1 MAATA
6 AQFERSMVRERVI
19 EEIRALLQELGSAGA
34 VAMLSGASHLER
46 DLGLGSLERV
56 ELMARLE
63 NAFGVRISDQDATE
77 ANTPDDL
84 VTAVLNAPEVNAPES
99 VADAAG
105 TSALRASVKAQLL
118 HRKAEEMGIL
128 TAETLVDVL
137 RYRAAH
143 DAERAHLEITEDAE
157 GETRT

>member
-1 MAATA
+1 MAAPA

-46 DLGLGSLERV
+46 ELGLGSLERV

-63 NAFGVRISDQDATE
+63 NAFGVRISDQDATQ

-84 VTAVLNAPEVNAPES
+84 VAAVLNAPESTAEG
-99 VADAAG
+99 VAETAGALAAG
-105 TSALRASVKAQLL
+105 TSA
-118 HRKAEEMGIL
+118 
-128 TAETLVDVL
+128 
-137 RYRAAH
+137 
-143 DAERAHLEITEDAE
+143 
-157 GETRT
+157 